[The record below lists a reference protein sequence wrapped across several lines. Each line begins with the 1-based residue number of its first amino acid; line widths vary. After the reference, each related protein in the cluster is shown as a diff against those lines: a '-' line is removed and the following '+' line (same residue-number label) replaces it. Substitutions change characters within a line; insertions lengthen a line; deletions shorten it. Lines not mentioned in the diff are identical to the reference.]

1 MLTLYYVVDGT
12 DHGLEPKNR
21 MRVELYLKGDNRKRK
36 VVPYSALYYD
46 GQGISWVYTI
56 SGPLT
61 FERKRIVVERID
73 GDSVILKDGPSVGTL
88 VVTVGAP
95 QLFGAEVIFK
105 R

>member
-1 MLTLYYVVDGT
+1 MDAVAAQRTTTVTGLLAAARAARGDGT
-12 DHGLEPKNR
+12 
-21 MRVELYLKGDNRKRK
+21 
-36 VVPYSALYYD
+36 ALYYD
-46 GQGISWVYTI
+46 GQGVPWVYTI

-61 FERKRIVVERID
+61 FERKRIEVERID

-88 VVTVGAP
+88 VVTVVAP

>member
-1 MLTLYYVVDGT
+1 
-12 DHGLEPKNR
+12 
-21 MRVELYLKGDNRKRK
+21 
-36 VVPYSALYYD
+36 
-46 GQGISWVYTI
+46 
-56 SGPLT
+56 
-61 FERKRIVVERID
+61 VVERID